1 MLKLFAGSPRSGSKR
16 SSNCFGGEIE
26 VPPQTFPQI
35 SKSTNKNIPFIAK
48 KTNKKQLKAWQTIT
62 NQVSEHTVGKVR
74 RLAED
79 VEALRVEEADEK
91 KVLKRV
97 TMVLKM
103 VLKRL
108 KMMLKRV
115 TIMLMLVDLRLTF
128 EKERERRKSRSS
140 RKAEHR
146 KEVSTSSLPVSD
158 KLLKSFQWFK
168 TLISWCFWF

>member
-1 MLKLFAGSPRSGSKR
+1 M
-16 SSNCFGGEIE
+16 
-26 VPPQTFPQI
+26 
-35 SKSTNKNIPFIAK
+35 
-48 KTNKKQLKAWQTIT
+48 
-62 NQVSEHTVGKVR
+62 GKVR

-168 TLISWCFWF
+168 TLIS

>member
-1 MLKLFAGSPRSGSKR
+1 M
-16 SSNCFGGEIE
+16 
-26 VPPQTFPQI
+26 
-35 SKSTNKNIPFIAK
+35 
-48 KTNKKQLKAWQTIT
+48 
-62 NQVSEHTVGKVR
+62 GKVR

-103 VLKRL
+103 VKIVLKRL

-168 TLISWCFWF
+168 TLIS